1 MMVLSQVRVKLEH
14 PLTALTALMLMN
26 VPAILIRA
34 TQMLKA
40 KTAMLDIHVNVT
52 LDAPVVAIHV
62 LILTNVLLMSQH
74 VTSMQPVPT

>member
-34 TQMLKA
+34 TQMLNA